1 MINPLSIKN
10 DKDLKRKVLYI
21 SGTRADYGLMQYTL
35 QEIEKRNNLKLEI
48 VATGMHMMAEFGYT
62 VDLIERDG
70 FKVHKVNEVY
80 EADRKA
86 SMVKFIGNFI
96 RSLTCT
102 IDEIRPD
109 IILLLGDRAEMLA
122 GAIVGAYLSIP
133 VAHLHGG
140 ELSSTVDDLA
150 RNAIT
155 KLAHIHFPAT
165 MKSAERIKNMRENPE
180 RIFVVGAPGLDSIK
194 HEIALESKDLAK
206 KYGIDLNTPV
216 LLVIQHP
223 VTLEEERSD
232 KQMSE
237 TLEAIS
243 DLKYNTIVIYPNAD
257 AGGRRMIEVIKK
269 YQNRSYLKVFKNIP
283 RGDYLGLMKISSAI
297 IGNSS
302 SGVIEAPSFFLPTVN
317 IGTRQRGRERG
328 SNVIDVGYN
337 KDEIK
342 SAIIKAL
349 YDDDFKKMTRGSNNP
364 YGDGNAGERIANILS
379 KIKIDDNLL
388 QKRS

>member
-1 MINPLSIKN
+1 MEKKI
-10 DKDLKRKVLYI
+10 LYI
-21 SGTRADYGLMQYTL
+21 SGTRADYGLMRYTL
-35 QEIEKRNNLKLEI
+35 REIEKRNDLELEI
-48 VATGMHMMAEFGYT
+48 VATGMHMMTEFGYT
-62 VDLIERDG
+62 VELIEKDG

-80 EADRKA
+80 EADSKA
-86 SMVKFIGNFI
+86 SMAKFIGNFI

-102 IDEIRPD
+102 IDGIRPD
-109 IILLLGDRAEMLA
+109 IILLLGDRSEMLA

-155 KLAHIHFPAT
+155 KLAQIHFPAT

-194 HEIALESKDLAK
+194 HEVDTKSEELAK
-206 KYGIDLNTPV
+206 KYGIDLNAPV

-243 DLKYNTIVIYPNAD
+243 DLKYQTIVIYPNAD

-269 YQNRSYLKVFKNIP
+269 YLNRSYLKVSKNIT
-283 RGDYLGLMKISSAI
+283 RSDYLGLMKIAGAI

-302 SGVIEAPSFFLPTVN
+302 SGIIEAPSFFLPTVN

-328 SNVIDVGYN
+328 SNVINVGYN

-349 YDDDFKKMTRGSNNP
+349 YDEDFKKMIKGSKNP
-364 YGDGNAGERIANILS
+364 YGDGNAGERIADILS
-379 KIKIDDNLL
+379 KIKIDDDLL
-388 QKRS
+388 QKRSYN